1 MLQILLLKKVV
12 QKEAEATGDLVGNKI
27 ADKII
32 SIGKTKTKSKKKIKQ
47 IKQKKFAYLQKNINK
62 LLMI

>member
-47 IKQKKFAYLQKNINK
+47 IK
-62 LLMI
+62 